1 MPIDNIVRHALC
13 CGTMTPN
20 DLLTIWPTQAEIAR
34 VLGVKPPSV
43 AEWFENGAIPEGR
56 QYQAQIASG
65 GKLQADKPA
74 MRSVEKAA

>member
-1 MPIDNIVRHALC
+1 MRPA
-13 CGTMTPN
+13 

-56 QYQAQIASG
+56 QYQAQLASNG
-65 GKLQADKPA
+65 LLQADKPA
-74 MRSVEKAA
+74 FRVAEKAA